1 MHTDLPGCLSITTC
15 WLLLAHLTT
24 TAYDNC
30 VFRCEGVSTLLQ
42 VLVSIQALIF
52 TDEPHYNE
60 PGTEVR
66 PESVSCFRLIA
77 HWQPICMYS

>member
-1 MHTDLPGCLSITTC
+1 
-15 WLLLAHLTT
+15 
-24 TAYDNC
+24 
-30 VFRCEGVSTLLQ
+30 VSTLLQ

-66 PESVSCFRLIA
+66 AESS
-77 HWQPICMYS
+77 